1 MKGRTPF
8 YTGKSI
14 SIKLKMKKNPSKIV
28 PINWIEK
35 SEQYALIPGHV
46 KAKKIRRVKALKNS
60 KGNCFFTSGI
70 SKFLVDFIYRAVIK
84 LELKD
89 KIFLFS
95 KGAVKQHG
103 KSVFNAVGISH
114 LDWDVGISI
123 RIPHKL
129 NYNYSISLFIKNKE
143 HKIRLMEL
151 FVLSALLHIAF
162 PKKNSSWCSD
172 MSASIIAKGWDRL
185 NKSGPLKIIMREY
198 QALP

>member
-1 MKGRTPF
+1 MKRTRQ
-8 YTGKSI
+8 
-14 SIKLKMKKNPSKIV
+14 KIV

-46 KAKKIRRVKALKNS
+46 KSKKIRRIKALKNS
-60 KGNCFFTSGI
+60 KGSCFFTHGI
-70 SKFLVDFIYRAVIK
+70 SKSLMDFTYRAVIK

-89 KIFLFS
+89 RKFLFS
-95 KGAVKQHG
+95 KGAVKQYG
-103 KSVFNAVGISH
+103 KLVFNAVGISN

-129 NYNYSISLFIKNKE
+129 NYNFTTSLIIQNEE

-151 FVLSALLHIAF
+151 IVLSALLHIAF
-162 PKKNSSWCSD
+162 PRKNSSWCSD

-185 NKSGPLKIIMREY
+185 NKSRPLKITRQEY
-198 QALP
+198 QVLP